1 MGEATIA
8 LVREATTALAM
19 RDLERFERL
28 CHPDVELD
36 WSRRLLDAEVL
47 RGFGDLRRFFAEVD
61 GIFEEVVFE
70 EDEVIDLGDDV
81 LVVSTARFV
90 VGPAASRSR
99 RTEQTSG
106 RSVRGR
112 SRAFAS
118 SSPRRTHSR
127 ISEGSPPT
135 WAAPA
140 APRSSSFRLAPRTR
154 TRASAP

>member
-81 LVVSTARFV
+81 LVVSTARF
-90 VGPAASRSR
+90 
-99 RTEQTSG
+99 
-106 RSVRGR
+106 RGR
-112 SRAFAS
+112 AS
-118 SSPRRTHSR
+118 GVEVTAHGANLWTVR
-127 ISEGSPPT
+127 EGKI
-135 WAAPA
+135 A
-140 APRSSSFRLAPRTR
+140 RFRFFQSKADALEDLGRK
-154 TRASAP
+154 SANVGGAGGA